1 MKLENFDTMFMSLSE
16 FLEESKEYLNS
27 EIFKYLSKF
36 KDTHAVLKKA
46 QTIYFDEPIEMD
58 EVFSPALLIPNYQVE
73 NLKSIIDNEMFG
85 VGLESSFNHSY
96 PYEYDTLQS
105 FISIST
111 SRDNLYVYPHVSII
125 PTGNGH
131 IALIGRDGVP
141 IIDYNET
148 EMASVHQG
156 KAPTACTMYANSSE
170 LNNIDL
176 YSNAED
182 VPIKDLSKYLIEQ
195 IFDNTDLIVLS
206 RCSKKVI
213 DKVYPIITI
222 RNFVDMALDNI
233 YKKILNGNIANSL
246 NGNIKYTGNGTFE
259 YTYKNIGFN
268 GRLCYDIKSNKLL
281 LAAFEPEDC
290 DRDRRFVSFVENKLL
305 KSLRQTDLQL
315 TAQVKNLGKLLRLLK
330 DVTTIKVKD
339 LIETLSDKEYKI
351 NYYLRNYPID
361 FMDGNIGSIINKCML
376 DSVGYE

>member
-1 MKLENFDTMFMSLSE
+1 MKLENFDTMFMPLSE
-16 FLEESKEYLNS
+16 FLEKSKEYLNS

-36 KDTHAVLKKA
+36 KDTHVVLKKSQA
-46 QTIYFDEPIEMD
+46 IYFEEPIEMD
-58 EVFSPALLIPNYQVE
+58 EVFFPTLLIPNYHIE
-73 NLKSIIDNEMFG
+73 NLKSIINNDMFG

-111 SRDNLYVYPHVSII
+111 SRDNLYVYPHVSITL
-125 PTGNGH
+125 TGNNH

-141 IIDYNET
+141 IIDYNEP
-148 EMASVHQG
+148 EIASIHQG
-156 KAPTACTMYANSSE
+156 KAPAARTMYANSSE

-176 YSNAED
+176 YSNAGD

-195 IFDNTDLIVLS
+195 IFDKTDLIVLS
-206 RCSKKVI
+206 GCSKKVI

-222 RNFVDMALDNI
+222 KNFVDLALDNT

-246 NGNIKYTGNGTFE
+246 NGTVKYTGNGTFE
-259 YTYKNIGFN
+259 YTYKNIRFI
-268 GRLCYDIKSNKLL
+268 GRLCYDIKSDKLL
-281 LAAFEPEDC
+281 LAALEPVDC
-290 DRDRRFVSFVENKLL
+290 DIDRRFVSFVENKLL
-305 KSLRQTDLQL
+305 ESLKHIDLQL

-330 DVTTIKVKD
+330 DITTIKVKD
-339 LIETLSDKEYKI
+339 LIETLSEKEYKI

-361 FMDGNIGSIINKCML
+361 FMDGNIGSIISKCML
-376 DSVGYE
+376 DSVAYE